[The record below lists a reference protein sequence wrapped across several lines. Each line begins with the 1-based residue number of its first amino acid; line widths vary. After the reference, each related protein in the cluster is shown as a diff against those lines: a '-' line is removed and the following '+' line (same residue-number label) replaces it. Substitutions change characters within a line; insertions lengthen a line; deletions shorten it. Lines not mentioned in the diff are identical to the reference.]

1 MLTRPSGEY
10 YTLSELSVRAE
21 VSIDRLRKL
30 CREKKLASTRVGGIQ
45 GPHLVD
51 KEIGDKFIKESQEKP
66 TVKKKTKKTEKTTT
80 KQSVPATLE
89 YPKWLQESQPAKMD
103 KITDMALTS
112 LEMRLE
118 QLEEQVAYCKYFC
131 PHSRGKDKFNLMRDE
146 S

>member
-30 CREKKLASTRVGGIQ
+30 CRENKLASIRIGSSQ
-45 GPHLVD
+45 GPRLVE
-51 KEIGDKFIKESQEKP
+51 KEIGDKFIKESLEKP
-66 TVKKKTKKTEKTTT
+66 TVKKKTKKAEKTTT
-80 KQSVPATLE
+80 KQSVFATLE
-89 YPKWLQESQPAKMD
+89 YPKKMD

-112 LEMRLE
+112 LEIRLE
-118 QLEEQVAYCKYFC
+118 QLEEQLSYCKYFC